1 MARQTRYPSEFKE
14 EAVALVNSSGR
25 SIADVARSLG
35 VSDRTLWYWVSE
47 DRKARERAEDPTAL
61 TAVEPAELK
70 RLRKV
75 NAQQLGTWRSCESP
89 PHFSRKRPCGDR
101 LPLRPRPPSRVRRQR
116 SVSGHRPAPLDLSR
130 GWVTSPVNER
140 GTTTISSAR
149 SGRFTSFRA
158 TPTARRGS
166 SAT

>member
-61 TAVEPAELK
+61 TADEAAELK
-70 RLRKV
+70 RLRKE
-75 NAQQLGTWRSCESP
+75 NAQQREDMEIL
-89 PHFSRKRPCGDR
+89 RKAAAYFAKET
-101 LPLRPRPPSRVRRQR
+101 LR
-116 SVSGHRPAPLDLSR
+116 
-130 GWVTSPVNER
+130 
-140 GTTTISSAR
+140 
-149 SGRFTSFRA
+149 
-158 TPTARRGS
+158 
-166 SAT
+166 